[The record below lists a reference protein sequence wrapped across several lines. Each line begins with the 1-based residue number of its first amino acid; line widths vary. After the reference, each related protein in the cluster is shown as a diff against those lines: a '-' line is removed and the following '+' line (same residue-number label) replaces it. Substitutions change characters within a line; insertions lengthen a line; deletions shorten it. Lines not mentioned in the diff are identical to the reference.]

1 MKLLPS
7 PPAPRRPPS
16 PLGDARSPLDRA
28 IGAPPRRTANPRAWG
43 ILAILALAAIWG
55 SAAAAQNDPFLPQ
68 RRSMVDDQVRRRGI
82 EQRGLLQAMEAV
94 PRHLFVP
101 EIHQPQAYED
111 TPVEIAPGKTL
122 SQAYLSAL
130 MISLLELHGNEK
142 VLEIGTGSGY
152 DAALMSRMVRRVYT
166 IEIDSDLA
174 GRAERTLQTLGYR
187 NVKVRN
193 GDGYRGWPEESP
205 FDAILVTAAPPRL
218 PRPLIDQLKIGGRM
232 VVPVGKLVQDLQVIT
247 KTADGIEVRKISL
260 VNLVPME
267 GEVERDPG

>member
-152 DAALMSRMVRRVYT
+152 QAAVLSRIASKVYS
-166 IEIDSDLA
+166 IEIREGLGESARNLLED
-174 GRAERTLQTLGYR
+174 LGYD
-187 NVKVRN
+187 NVEVRI
-193 GDGYRGWPEESP
+193 GDGYKGWPEAAP
-205 FDAILVTAAPPRL
+205 FDGIIVTAAPERIPQ
-218 PRPLIDQLKIGGRM
+218 PLVDQLRIGGKM
-232 VVPVGKLVQDLQVIT
+232 VIPVGRFLQELLVIT
-247 KTADGIEVRKISL
+247 RTEEGIQTREVTGVRF
-260 VNLVPME
+260 VPMI
-267 GEVERDPG
+267 GEVEKPPS